1 MDSDLL
7 LNEKENELNEKE
19 NELEGFK
26 KNYNKRIIELR
37 DQLNTTKDQF
47 DRINS
52 QLDDAKV
59 ELEAKRKRSL
69 EKNEVMIF
77 KYFFD
82 TFKEP
87 HNHP

>member
-1 MDSDLL
+1 LDNDLL
-7 LNEKENELNEKE
+7 LNEKENEL
-19 NELEGFK
+19 EGCK

-47 DRINS
+47 DCVNS

-77 KYFFD
+77 K
-82 TFKEP
+82 
-87 HNHP
+87 